1 MPSSFEMP
9 ASFESI
15 ITFEKSEQKNALTSY
30 YLKTIKSRL
39 YRNGSRTV
47 YICLDRSFQ
56 ARIAGWNKEN
66 NHFVTNCCMLVSI
79 LIPVVFLGEILARVW
94 LKSCCKDCVT
104 QSIYAFERYYKM

>member
-56 ARIAGWNKEN
+56 ARIAGWNKEP
-66 NHFVTNCCMLVSI
+66 NHFVMNVGFNTFTRSI
-79 LIPVVFLGEILARVW
+79 FWE
-94 LKSCCKDCVT
+94 KSWP
-104 QSIYAFERYYKM
+104 E